1 MDMSDVVEMKDCMP
15 DGRMVLC
22 GSNAY
27 EKKYY
32 LNPAFN
38 ALPDYVKEQLHIMSV
53 LFTEEAG
60 GAFFIV
66 FEEDGS
72 VEMETQAAEEDI
84 LYDDITAGLLVNE
97 IRRHRQELFEQ
108 LQLFYKVFI
117 LKEDLSLPD
126 EE

>member
-1 MDMSDVVEMKDCMP
+1 MSDEIKIQDCMP

-27 EKKYY
+27 EQKYF

-38 ALPDYVKEQLHIMSV
+38 KLPDYVKEQLQIICV

-60 GAFFIV
+60 GAFFLV
-66 FEEDGS
+66 FDEDGY

-84 LYDDITAGLLVNE
+84 LYDDISAGLLVRE

-108 LQLFYKVFI
+108 LQLFYRVFI
-117 LKEDLSLPD
+117 LKEDVSLP
-126 EE
+126 EEE

>member
-1 MDMSDVVEMKDCMP
+1 MSDVAKMKDRMP

-27 EKKYY
+27 EKKYF
-32 LNPAFN
+32 LNPVFEK
-38 ALPDYVKEQLHIMSV
+38 LPDYVKEELRVISV

-84 LYDDITAGLLVNE
+84 LYDDITSGLLVSE

-108 LQLFYKVFI
+108 LQLFYKVFV
-117 LKEDLSLPD
+117 LKEDVSLLKED
-126 EE
+126 E

>member
-1 MDMSDVVEMKDCMP
+1 MDMSEEMIKERMP

-32 LNPAFN
+32 LNPAFH
-38 ALPDYVKEQLHIMSV
+38 AMPDSIQEELRVISV

-60 GAFFIV
+60 GVFLIV
-66 FEEDGS
+66 FDEDGS
-72 VEMETQAAEEDI
+72 ISMETEAAEEDI
-84 LYDDITAGLLVNE
+84 LYDEITAGLLVGE
-97 IRRHRQELFEQ
+97 MRRHRQDLFEQ

-117 LKEDLSLPD
+117 LKEDITLD
-126 EE
+126 EN

>member
-1 MDMSDVVEMKDCMP
+1 MDMSDGTEMKDCMP
-15 DGRMVLC
+15 DGRVVLC

-32 LNPAFN
+32 LNPAFDK
-38 ALPDYVKEQLHIMSV
+38 LPDYVKEEIRVISV

-72 VEMETQAAEEDI
+72 IEMETQAAQEDI
-84 LYDDITAGLLVNE
+84 LYDEITAGLLIRE
-97 IRRHRQELFEQ
+97 IRRHRQDLFAQ

-117 LKEDLSLPD
+117 LKQDTQLL
-126 EE
+126 EEE

>member
-1 MDMSDVVEMKDCMP
+1 MDMSEEMIKERMP

-32 LNPAFN
+32 LNPAFERM
-38 ALPDYVKEQLHIMSV
+38 PDSVKEELRIISV

-60 GAFFIV
+60 GVFLIV
-66 FEEDGS
+66 FEADGS
-72 VEMETQAAEEDI
+72 VSMETEAAEEDI
-84 LYDDITAGLLVNE
+84 LYDDITAGLLVGE

-117 LKEDLSLPD
+117 LKEDITLD

>member
-1 MDMSDVVEMKDCMP
+1 MDMSDEMIKDVMP

-32 LNPAFN
+32 FNPVFN
-38 ALPDYVKEQLHIMSV
+38 AMPDSVKEELRVICV

-60 GAFFIV
+60 GVFLIAF
-66 FEEDGS
+66 EPDGG
-72 VEMETQAAEEDI
+72 VAIETEAAEEDI

-97 IRRHRQELFEQ
+97 VRRHRQELFEE
-108 LQLFYKVFI
+108 LQLFYRIFV
-117 LKEDLSLPD
+117 LKEDLTLED
-126 EE
+126 E